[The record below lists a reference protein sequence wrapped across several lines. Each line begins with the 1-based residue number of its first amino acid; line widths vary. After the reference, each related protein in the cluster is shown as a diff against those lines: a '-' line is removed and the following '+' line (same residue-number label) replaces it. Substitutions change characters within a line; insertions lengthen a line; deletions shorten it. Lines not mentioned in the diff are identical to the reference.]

1 MREVIMNQLAL
12 FDPLQADPLPWSVE
26 EIASHIEAH
35 ADQNCLTDPRWSWL
49 SDADKKKA
57 WIAAHWKPSD
67 YGITVDSKA
76 WSLAYRRVG
85 VKIGNL
91 PEFVLSA

>member
-1 MREVIMNQLAL
+1 MSQLAL

-26 EIASHIEAH
+26 EIAIHIETH

-49 SDADKKKA
+49 SDVDKKKV
-57 WIAAHWKPSD
+57 WIAAHWKQGD
-67 YGITVDSKA
+67 YGIVVDAKA
-76 WSLAYRRVG
+76 FIQAYNQVG

-91 PEFVLSA
+91 PTSVLDRGVA